1 MTADA
6 RSAHPLRWAI
16 VVMVV
21 TFAAGVAVGVRLP
34 PMRQAAPPGPT
45 AIDPNMMANVL
56 DRLELTGAQRET
68 VDDIL
73 ERRSEQTGDA
83 LRRTLS
89 QLQVV
94 VDSASDEIRAVLTES
109 QRTAFDSLMTA
120 ERGRF
125 RLRRPAPR
133 DSAQ

>member
-34 PMRQAAPPGPT
+34 PIRQVAPPGPT

-56 DRLELTGAQRET
+56 DRLDLTVAQRET
-68 VDDIL
+68 VDVIL

-120 ERGRF
+120 ERGRI